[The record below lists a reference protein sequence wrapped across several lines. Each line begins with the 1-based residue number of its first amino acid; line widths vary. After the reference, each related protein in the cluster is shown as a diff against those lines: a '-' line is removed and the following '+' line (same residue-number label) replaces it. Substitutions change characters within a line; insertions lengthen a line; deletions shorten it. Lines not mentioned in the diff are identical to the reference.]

1 MLNQNP
7 EDRLNADF
15 LLKSPWFKGT
25 SVSFSSACS
34 NRMNLL
40 DLIHSRKLNDFQRI
54 ILTHISSTT
63 TKFVQWRKLH
73 KSFST
78 IDSNNDGVISR
89 DELINAYLENDIS
102 IGNIDEIF
110 DSIDT
115 DGDGKI
121 QFSEFQAAFT
131 KMSDIP
137 EDCLKNVFDAYDR
150 NHDNFINL
158 EELGEMFETKDE
170 EFRNKI
176 EALMREID
184 DDGDGKIS
192 FEEFKAYL
200 YSISNSFIR

>member
-7 EDRLNADF
+7 KDRYNADL
-15 LLKSPWFKGT
+15 LLKSPWFRDT

-78 IDSNNDGVISR
+78 IDSNHDGVISK
-89 DELINAYLENDIS
+89 DELINAYVENDIS
-102 IGNIDEIF
+102 IANIDEIF

-131 KMSDIP
+131 KMSDVP
-137 EDCLKNVFDAYDR
+137 EDCLKSVFDAYDR
-150 NHDNFINL
+150 DHDEFINL
-158 EELGEMFETKDE
+158 EELGEMFENKDE
-170 EFRNKI
+170 EFKKKI
-176 EALMREID
+176 EFLMREID
-184 DDGDGKIS
+184 DDEDGKIS
-192 FEEFKAYL
+192 FEEFKTYL
-200 YSISNSFIR
+200 QSISNSIVR